1 MQGAGVIECS
11 MPGLQQMQKAHGC
24 IGMFT
29 QVCGPMSQL
38 HIEKNCKPN
47 NEGHLFVS
55 IP

>member
-29 QVCGPMSQL
+29 QGCGSVSEL
-38 HIEKNCKPN
+38 HTEKNRKPN

-55 IP
+55 IM